1 MATLNRTFS
10 VKNGIDVANTIIVD
24 SSRNISNIVTA
35 NAVTVN
41 ANTYL
46 TVAGLNV
53 TDQAN
58 AAYSAAN
65 LALIN
70 AGQANVVAKDAYA
83 QANAA
88 RDQANTGLGQA
99 NAAYAQ
105 ANAAY
110 GQANTARDVANAAY
124 GQANTARTTAN
135 DAYAQANTSG
145 NTVRVSANAGSTLS
159 NKQLNFNNSAS
170 IQVTV
175 ADSGDGNANIV
186 FNTTGA
192 AVADAYA
199 QANAAYLQAN
209 TARGTAN
216 DAYAQANSNYQ
227 PAVTRLDVSNSGT
240 SAYLFDQ
247 YGAAVNNP
255 TLYIRGGETLAFN
268 LNNAGHPF
276 VIRVSSGGSNS
287 NTGLTHVATNG
298 AVTTGS
304 NAQGKVS
311 GTLYWKVPYELIG
324 NTYVYQCTAHAGMVG
339 NIVIEP
345 PMVVAYAQAN
355 TARDTANGAY
365 AQANGAYAQANGAYG
380 QANGAFAQA
389 NGAYAQANGAYAQ
402 ANGAY
407 AQANGAYSQANLK
420 VASITVSG
428 NGLAVSN
435 ATIANNNEY
444 TLSVN
449 TATTTVRGITLLVDS
464 TSSIDTSNAATANAV
479 NATFNYAATKLPL
492 TGGSLTGDLT
502 ISGNLVVQGNSTI
515 IEVSNLSVNDSI
527 ILLSANATGDVGDI
541 GFVGHFDRGATAT
554 HAGIVRI
561 HQLNEFQFF
570 DNYELAP
577 TNNVID
583 IANYNYRLGNVRVN
597 TINAN
602 SVLILGNAAATQAN
616 LTLAHNQANAAY
628 AQANAAYGDAN
639 TRVLKAGDTMT
650 GGLTITTSGIGLTVA
665 NANVTFSLQVGTLNV
680 TSNTVTTSSSG
691 QVVLDKF
698 PTTQLASAKYFV
710 QAKSGSDYHTTEVV
724 LVQDAT
730 NVFITEYGSI
740 QTGPSLGSFSAD
752 ISSGD
757 VRLLFNA
764 NNNVNTI
771 RSVRYGIIP

>member
-435 ATIANNNEY
+435 ATIANNSEY

>member
-24 SSRNISNIVTA
+24 SSRNLSNIVTA

-83 QANAA
+83 QANTA
-88 RDQANTGLGQA
+88 RGTANDAYGQANTARTTA
-99 NAAYAQ
+99 NDSYA
-105 ANAAY
+105 
-110 GQANTARDVANAAY
+110 QANTARDVANAAY
-124 GQANTARTTAN
+124 GQANAAYGQAN
-135 DAYAQANTSG
+135 AAFAAANTSG

>member
-602 SVLILGNAAATQAN
+602 SVLILGSAAATQAN